1 MSFAQSFPSWFW
13 TGSPSTRVASVP
25 RDARVDLFRGLA
37 LIAIFIDHVAGNW
50 ASRLTPS
57 AMGLSDAA
65 EYFVLLAGFS
75 AALAYGSVIDKRG
88 FVTGSAQVVARIWKL
103 YTAHLGLFVFTA
115 VTVALMA
122 VKFGNPLYF
131 EHVAIVPFFQDPTNA
146 IWQTAALVFL
156 PNYLDILPL
165 YIVLLAMAPM
175 LWVMARI
182 APALALGASVSLYA
196 VAWSFDLALPNMA
209 TGGSWFFNPFAWQ
222 LLFTIGLVSGHA
234 ALSGIALP
242 RHALLLVLAGG
253 IVLIGLVNSAPWV
266 IIPGF
271 ESLALPDLW
280 RIDPDKTNLSPWRL
294 AHALALAYL
303 VARLVPRDA
312 AWLKSAIGRAL
323 DDCGRQSLPLFCLGV
338 ILSLVGTVVLFEISR
353 AWPMQFV
360 VNVVGIG
367 LLLTAGRVLQWY
379 RAATAKEPAPRNAVR
394 DEVKTA

>member
-1 MSFAQSFPSWFW
+1 
-13 TGSPSTRVASVP
+13 
-25 RDARVDLFRGLA
+25 
-37 LIAIFIDHVAGNW
+37 
-50 ASRLTPS
+50 
-57 AMGLSDAA
+57 
-65 EYFVLLAGFS
+65 
-75 AALAYGSVIDKRG
+75 
-88 FVTGSAQVVARIWKL
+88 
-103 YTAHLGLFVFTA
+103 
-115 VTVALMA
+115 
-122 VKFGNPLYF
+122 
-131 EHVAIVPFFQDPTNA
+131 
-146 IWQTAALVFL
+146 
-156 PNYLDILPL
+156 
-165 YIVLLAMAPM
+165 
-175 LWVMARI
+175 
-182 APALALGASVSLYA
+182 
-196 VAWSFDLALPNMA
+196 
-209 TGGSWFFNPFAWQ
+209 
-222 LLFTIGLVSGHA
+222 
-234 ALSGIALP
+234 
-242 RHALLLVLAGG
+242 
-253 IVLIGLVNSAPWV
+253 V